1 MNEMKLWTM
10 DPFSVFID
18 IEMSLK
24 MIKLH
29 V

>member
-1 MNEMKLWTM
+1 M

-24 MIKLH
+24 MVKLH